1 MTMSIILGAPIE
13 PVTNIHVGNSNIA
26 PLDLNELLEPME
38 NFVLVSPGIFRS
50 AFPKK
55 RNFSFLKKLKLR
67 SILTLIL
74 EEYPTQ
80 NKTFLQ
86 DNNIKF
92 FQFGVAGNKVRYRPL
107 KTQICLIGGKS

>member
-1 MTMSIILGAPIE
+1 MSIILGAPIE

>member
-1 MTMSIILGAPIE
+1 MSIIAPGTPIE
-13 PVTNIHVGNSNIA
+13 TTLNTYGGNSNIS

-55 RNFSFLKKLKLR
+55 RNFSFLKKLKLK

-80 NKTFLQ
+80 NMAFLQ

-92 FQFGVAGNKVRYRPL
+92 FQFGVAGNKV
-107 KTQICLIGGKS
+107 